1 VSRVHDALRRAEQLL
16 EGSVD
21 PSAEGALIVKDEA
34 GVAGVDSPVDVPAQ
48 PSRGLMRP
56 ENGGL
61 QIDARA
67 FLARCKTI
75 PFRPAPEAHLINPDE
90 PHDGASEEFRS
101 LRTRLNH
108 MQAQQDLRVI
118 VCTSASPAEGK
129 TFTACNLALAQAQL
143 EHPILLADL
152 DLRRPVVHQQFQCER
167 SPGFSDFLLGEKSL
181 EECIRHVEGTN
192 LYILPAGSAVRNPL
206 ELLNMRP
213 VRYTLDSFRKV
224 FNWVILD
231 TPPLLFSAD
240 ANLLAT
246 ITDGIILVVRIG
258 STTYDSVVRAI
269 QTLCEN
275 NVLGIV
281 ANGARAGEL
290 YSKYTYY
297 YTKTEGAADFDDDDD
312 EDIEPAERD
321 GESAEA
327 IEAGA
332 EVTEVAA
339 TTAAAE
345 APAGGETVPPPEP
358 SAEPVADSGPTF
370 AEATTFEQP
379 PAPAFAQPKPKA
391 KGGLFGFLKS
401 DPKPKKEKPPQ
412 AKPAKVKPAKARKPV
427 EVDEDDDDDGNQWP
441 GV

>member
-1 VSRVHDALRRAEQLL
+1 MSRVHDALRRAEQLL
-16 EGSVD
+16 DGSVD
-21 PSAEGALIVKDEA
+21 SSPDGALVVKDEA
-34 GVAGVDSPVDVPAQ
+34 GVASVESPVDVPAQ

-56 ENGGL
+56 ETGGL

-75 PFRPAPEAHLINPDE
+75 PFRPAPEAHLINPEE

-312 EDIEPAERD
+312 DEDIEPAED
-321 GESAEA
+321 EGETAEA
-327 IEAGA
+327 IEASSAVNEVPAVEGA
-332 EVTEVAA
+332 APAA
-339 TTAAAE
+339 T
-345 APAGGETVPPPEP
+345 ETLPPPGVP
-358 SAEPVADSGPTF
+358 AESLSDSGPTF
-370 AEATTFEQP
+370 AEATTFVEP
-379 PAPAFAQPKPKA
+379 PVFEEKPKA

-401 DPKPKKEKPPQ
+401 EPKPKKEKP
-412 AKPAKVKPAKARKPV
+412 AKVKPARPKKPV
-427 EVDEDDDDDGNQWP
+427 EVDEDDDDGDQWP
-441 GV
+441 GI

>member
-1 VSRVHDALRRAEQLL
+1 MSRVHDALRRAEQMLDGNL
-16 EGSVD
+16 D
-21 PSAEGALIVKDEA
+21 PASMENDGRSLVVKDEA
-34 GVAGVDSPVDVPAQ
+34 VVADAADSVEVPNPAAA
-48 PSRGLMRP
+48 PKGLMRP
-56 ENGGL
+56 ETGGM
-61 QIDARA
+61 QIDARS
-67 FLARCKTI
+67 FLARCKSI

-129 TFTACNLALAQAQL
+129 TFTASNLALAQAQL
-143 EHPILLADL
+143 ELPVLLADL

-192 LYILPAGSAVRNPL
+192 LYIMPAGSAVRNPL

-297 YTKTEGAADFDDDDD
+297 YNRAESSGEERDDAEADEDEPTRPSEGSVEAAPVGVGQTHSAGASDFAPSFGAGEPKPGFFSRFRPRGTDKPKKSKAPVEEDEAGDDD
-312 EDIEPAERD
+312 E
-321 GESAEA
+321 
-327 IEAGA
+327 
-332 EVTEVAA
+332 
-339 TTAAAE
+339 
-345 APAGGETVPPPEP
+345 
-358 SAEPVADSGPTF
+358 
-370 AEATTFEQP
+370 
-379 PAPAFAQPKPKA
+379 
-391 KGGLFGFLKS
+391 
-401 DPKPKKEKPPQ
+401 
-412 AKPAKVKPAKARKPV
+412 
-427 EVDEDDDDDGNQWP
+427 
-441 GV
+441 

>member
-1 VSRVHDALRRAEQLL
+1 MEPSPRRRPKTTDALW
-16 EGSVD
+16 S
-21 PSAEGALIVKDEA
+21 SKMKWALPKPTL
-34 GVAGVDSPVDVPAQ
+34 PVEVPNPAAAA
-48 PSRGLMRP
+48 PKGLMRP
-56 ENGGL
+56 ETGGL
-61 QIDARA
+61 QIDARS

-143 EHPILLADL
+143 ELPVLLADL

-297 YTKTEGAADFDDDDD
+297 YTKSESAGSD
-312 EDIEPAERD
+312 RD
-321 GESAEA
+321 GDADEEGDIGSP
-327 IEAGA
+327 
-332 EVTEVAA
+332 VAA
-339 TTAAAE
+339 TDADGVPVALGEGHAADTGALRHLSALRLNQTAASSRVSARE
-345 APAGGETVPPPEP
+345 ARASRKKKKPLSKRMRPRTTTNSRLQP
-358 SAEPVADSGPTF
+358 
-370 AEATTFEQP
+370 TTFLICP
-379 PAPAFAQPKPKA
+379 IWWSPCHA
-391 KGGLFGFLKS
+391 
-401 DPKPKKEKPPQ
+401 
-412 AKPAKVKPAKARKPV
+412 
-427 EVDEDDDDDGNQWP
+427 
-441 GV
+441 

>member
-16 EGSVD
+16 DGSID
-21 PSAEGALIVKDEA
+21 PLAEGALIVKDEA
-34 GVAGVDSPVDVPAQ
+34 GIAGVESPVDVPAQ

-192 LYILPAGSAVRNPL
+192 LYLLPAGSAVRNPL

-297 YTKTEGAADFDDDDD
+297 YTKTEGEGDFEDD
-312 EDIEPAERD
+312 EDDEDMETAGDEGD
-321 GESAEA
+321 SAEA
-327 IEAGA
+327 IEA
-332 EVTEVAA
+332 
-339 TTAAAE
+339 AAE
-345 APAGGETVPPPEP
+345 MSEVPAVAGTPGETLPALESSGEPAGAILEP
-358 SAEPVADSGPTF
+358 A
-370 AEATTFEQP
+370 
-379 PAPAFAQPKPKA
+379 APAFAEPKPKA
-391 KGGLFGFLKS
+391 KGGLFGFLRS
-401 DPKPKKEKPPQ
+401 EPKPNQEKPPK
-412 AKPAKVKPAKARKPV
+412 ARRAKAKKPV
-427 EVDEDDDDDGNQWP
+427 EVDEDDDEGDQWP
-441 GV
+441 GI

>member
-1 VSRVHDALRRAEQLL
+1 MSRVHDALRRAEQLL
-16 EGSVD
+16 DGTLD
-21 PSAEGALIVKDEA
+21 GPAPDYDGRALVVKDESS
-34 GVAGVDSPVDVPAQ
+34 VAGPDSPVDAAAPA
-48 PSRGLMRP
+48 PVSRGLMRP
-56 ENGGL
+56 ETAGL

-75 PFRPAPEAHLINPDE
+75 PFRPAPEAHLINPEE

-143 EHPILLADL
+143 ELPILLADL

-167 SPGFSDFLLGEKSL
+167 TPGFSDFLLGEKSL

-297 YTKTEGAADFDDDDD
+297 YTKSDYPGDAAEEEDEDDDEVFRKPLAREELPQAEVALPVVADGPVADGEPENGVSPELQAEPSITPTPEPVKRGFFSRFRSRGAGKPRKVKPVVEEDDDD
-312 EDIEPAERD
+312 ED
-321 GESAEA
+321 
-327 IEAGA
+327 
-332 EVTEVAA
+332 
-339 TTAAAE
+339 
-345 APAGGETVPPPEP
+345 
-358 SAEPVADSGPTF
+358 
-370 AEATTFEQP
+370 
-379 PAPAFAQPKPKA
+379 
-391 KGGLFGFLKS
+391 
-401 DPKPKKEKPPQ
+401 
-412 AKPAKVKPAKARKPV
+412 
-427 EVDEDDDDDGNQWP
+427 DDDE
-441 GV
+441 

>member
-1 VSRVHDALRRAEQLL
+1 MSRVHDALRRAEQLL
-16 EGSVD
+16 DGTPGEPPPEHD
-21 PSAEGALIVKDEA
+21 HRALVVKDDGGMAEA
-34 GVAGVDSPVDVPAQ
+34 GAAGEVATPA
-48 PSRGLMRP
+48 PPLRGLMRP
-56 ENGGL
+56 ETGGM

-67 FLARCKTI
+67 FLSRCKSI
-75 PFRPAPEAHLINPDE
+75 PFSPAPEAHLIDPDE

-129 TFTACNLALAQAQL
+129 TFTACNLALTQAQL
-143 EHPILLADL
+143 ELPVLLADL

-192 LYILPAGSAVRNPL
+192 LYILPAGSPVRNPL

-213 VRYTLDSFRKV
+213 VRYTLDAFRKV

-246 ITDGIILVVRIG
+246 ITDGIIMVVRIG
-258 STTYDSVVRAI
+258 ATTYDSVVRAI

-297 YTKTEGAADFDDDDD
+297 YSRSDKA
-312 EDIEPAERD
+312 EDVED
-321 GESAEA
+321 GEAPFEADAGASGEEATLVANGTGDGAPRFVEA
-327 IEAGA
+327 I
-332 EVTEVAA
+332 
-339 TTAAAE
+339 
-345 APAGGETVPPPEP
+345 AP
-358 SAEPVADSGPTF
+358 SKSGF
-370 AEATTFEQP
+370 FSRFRSKEN
-379 PAPAFAQPKPKA
+379 A
-391 KGGLFGFLKS
+391 KG
-401 DPKPKKEKPPQ
+401 
-412 AKPAKVKPAKARKPV
+412 ARAVV
-427 EVDEDDDDDGNQWP
+427 EEDEDDDE
-441 GV
+441 